1 MDDERID
8 FSPLDPARSPQRWE
22 ALLQRTVAA
31 SLPQADAWWLSLGKM
46 RLAVAGLAAVALLA
60 WAPLLILD
68 APATAQTA
76 DPALA
81 LVQYSHAGDLTALLE
96 STDGY

>member
-1 MDDERID
+1 MDDDRID
-8 FSPLDPARSPQRWE
+8 FSALDPARQPQRWE
-22 ALLQRTVAA
+22 ALLQRTVEA
-31 SLPQADAWWLSLGKM
+31 SVPQPEAWWLSLGKM
-46 RLAVAGLAAVALLA
+46 RLAVVGLGAVALLA
-60 WAPLLILD
+60 WVPLLLD
-68 APATAQTA
+68 APFSGST